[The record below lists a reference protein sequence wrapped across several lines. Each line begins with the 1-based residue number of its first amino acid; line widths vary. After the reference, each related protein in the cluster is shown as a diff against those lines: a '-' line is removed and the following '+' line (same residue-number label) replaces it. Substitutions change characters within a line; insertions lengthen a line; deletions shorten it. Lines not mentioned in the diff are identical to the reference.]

1 MSKNISE
8 EKSSYLGVDPIPRLL
23 LRQALPA
30 AIGFMV
36 MSVNMVVDTFFVG
49 QYIGELAIGAISV
62 IFPISFLFSSIGMS
76 IGIGGGS
83 IVSRALGEGRKE
95 KALLSFNNQI
105 TLTILLAIIA
115 LIVGLFLK
123 IPILNAFG
131 AKGGIMP
138 LAISYFNIVLLGI
151 PFLALSMMAN
161 NNLRAEG
168 KAKVAMVA
176 LLIPSVLNI
185 FLDYIFIDIMNWG
198 IEGAGWATSISY
210 IGCAIFIAYFYI
222 SGKGELK
229 VIPQLFKIDIKIISE
244 IFSIGSVNL
253 VRQGTISL
261 LAVVLNN
268 TLYYYGNLKGGMGGE
283 IAISV
288 YGLATRMTM
297 FALFPLIG
305 IAQGFMPIAGYNF
318 GAKKY
323 ERVSK
328 VINTALTSGVIIA
341 SFIGGLLVFGADLIP
356 HFFTKDQKL
365 ITFAPNAIFWIFS
378 STPIIVFHLIPPSF
392 YQAIGKAK
400 PALFLTLIRQGV
412 FLIPLVIILPR
423 YFGIEGVW
431 YSYPI
436 SDILSAIIC
445 YSFLK
450 GSTKKLTHSY

>member
-8 EKSSYLGVDPIPRLL
+8 EKSSYLGIDPIPKLL
-23 LRQALPA
+23 IRQALPA

-105 TLTILLAIIA
+105 TLTIILAIVA

-185 FLDYIFIDIMNWG
+185 FLDYLFIDIMNWG
-198 IEGAGWATSISY
+198 MEGAGWVTSISY
-210 IGCAIFIAYFYI
+210 IGCAVFIAFFYI

-229 VIPQLFKIDIKIISE
+229 VIPQLFKIDKKIISE

-261 LAVVLNN
+261 LAIVLNN
-268 TLYYYGNLKGGMGGE
+268 TLYYYGNLEGGMGGE

-328 VINTALTSGVIIA
+328 VINTALISGVIIA

-356 HFFTKDQKL
+356 HIFTKDQEL
-365 ITFAPNAIFWIFS
+365 ITYAPNAIF
-378 STPIIVFHLIPPSF
+378 
-392 YQAIGKAK
+392 
-400 PALFLTLIRQGV
+400 
-412 FLIPLVIILPR
+412 
-423 YFGIEGVW
+423 
-431 YSYPI
+431 
-436 SDILSAIIC
+436 
-445 YSFLK
+445 
-450 GSTKKLTHSY
+450 

>member
-8 EKSSYLGVDPIPRLL
+8 EKSSYLGIDPIPKLL

-105 TLTILLAIIA
+105 TLTIILAIVA

-185 FLDYIFIDIMNWG
+185 FLDYLFIDIMNWG
-198 IEGAGWATSISY
+198 MEGAGWATSISY
-210 IGCAIFIAYFYI
+210 IGCAVFIAYFYI

-229 VIPQLFKIDIKIISE
+229 VIPQLFKIDKKIISE

-261 LAVVLNN
+261 LAIVLNN
-268 TLYYYGNLKGGMGGE
+268 TLFYYGNLEGGMGGE

-328 VINTALTSGVIIA
+328 VINTALISGVIIA
-341 SFIGGLLVFGADLIP
+341 SFIGGLLVFGADLITYF
-356 HFFTKDQKL
+356 HQRSKTYNICTKRYILDFFL
-365 ITFAPNAIFWIFS
+365 YANYCFS
-378 STPIIVFHLIPPSF
+378 FNSAFFLSSYWKSKTCSF
-392 YQAIGKAK
+392 S
-400 PALFLTLIRQGV
+400 
-412 FLIPLVIILPR
+412 
-423 YFGIEGVW
+423 YFN
-431 YSYPI
+431 
-436 SDILSAIIC
+436 
-445 YSFLK
+445 
-450 GSTKKLTHSY
+450 

>member
-1 MSKNISE
+1 
-8 EKSSYLGVDPIPRLL
+8 
-23 LRQALPA
+23 
-30 AIGFMV
+30 

-83 IVSRALGEGRKE
+83 IVSRSLGKGEKD

-105 TLTILLAIIA
+105 TLTIILAIVA
-115 LIVGLFLK
+115 LIVGLFFK
-123 IPILNAFG
+123 VPILNAFG

-138 LAISYFNIVLLGI
+138 LAISYFNIVILGI

-176 LLIPSVLNI
+176 LLIPSALNI
-185 FLDYIFIDIMNWG
+185 FLDYVFIDIMNWG
-198 IEGAGWATSISY
+198 MEGAGWATSISY
-210 IGCAIFIAYFYI
+210 LGCAIFIGYFYI

-229 VIPQLFKIDIKIISE
+229 IRPQLFKIDNTIVSE

-261 LAVVLNN
+261 LAIVLNN
-268 TLYYYGNLKGGMGGE
+268 TLYYYGNIEGGMGGE

-318 GAKKY
+318 GAKKFL
-323 ERVSK
+323 RVK
-328 VINTALTSGVIIA
+328 QVINTAMVSGLVIA
-341 SFIGGLLVFGADLIP
+341 TFIGGLLVFGAELIP
-356 HFFTKDQKL
+356 HIFTKDEKL
-365 ITFAPNAIFWIFS
+365 IKYAPNAIFWIFS
-378 STPIIVFHLIPPSF
+378 ATPIIVFHLIPPSF

-412 FLIPLVIILPR
+412 FLIPLVLILPR
-423 YFGIEGVW
+423 YFGIEGIW
-431 YSYPI
+431 YSFPI
-436 SDILSAIIC
+436 SDVFSAIIC
-445 YSFLK
+445 FYFLK
-450 GSTKKLTHSY
+450 RSTKKLIR

>member
-1 MSKNISE
+1 
-8 EKSSYLGVDPIPRLL
+8 
-23 LRQALPA
+23 
-30 AIGFMV
+30 
-36 MSVNMVVDTFFVG
+36 
-49 QYIGELAIGAISV
+49 
-62 IFPISFLFSSIGMS
+62 
-76 IGIGGGS
+76 
-83 IVSRALGEGRKE
+83 
-95 KALLSFNNQI
+95 
-105 TLTILLAIIA
+105 
-115 LIVGLFLK
+115 
-123 IPILNAFG
+123 
-131 AKGGIMP
+131 
-138 LAISYFNIVLLGI
+138 LGI

-185 FLDYIFIDIMNWG
+185 LLDYLFIDIMNWG
-198 IEGAGWATSISY
+198 MEGAGWATSISY
-210 IGCAIFIAYFYI
+210 IGCAVFIAYFYI

-229 VIPQLFKIDIKIISE
+229 VIPQLFKIDKKIISE
-244 IFSIGSVNL
+244 IFSIGSVNF

-261 LAVVLNN
+261 LAIVLNN
-268 TLYYYGNLKGGMGGE
+268 TLYYYGNLEGGMGGE

-318 GAKKY
+318 GAKNY

-328 VINTALTSGVIIA
+328 VINIALTSGVIIA
-341 SFIGGLLVFGADLIP
+341 SCIGGLLVFGADLIP
-356 HFFTKDQKL
+356 HIFTKDQKL

-412 FLIPLVIILPR
+412 FLIPLVLILPR

-431 YSYPI
+431 YSFPI

-445 YSFLK
+445 YSFLR
-450 GSTKKLTHSY
+450 GSTKKLIS

>member
-8 EKSSYLGVDPIPRLL
+8 EKSSYLGIDPIPRLL

-105 TLTILLAIIA
+105 TLTIILAIVA

-185 FLDYIFIDIMNWG
+185 FLDYLFIDIMNWG
-198 IEGAGWATSISY
+198 MEGAGWATSISY
-210 IGCAIFIAYFYI
+210 IGCAVFIAFFYI

-229 VIPQLFKIDIKIISE
+229 VIPQLFKIDKKIISE

-261 LAVVLNN
+261 LAIVLNN
-268 TLYYYGNLKGGMGGE
+268 TLYYYGNLEGGMGGE

-341 SFIGGLLVFGADLIP
+341 SFIGGVLVFGADLIP
-356 HFFTKDQKL
+356 HIFTKDKKL
-365 ITFAPNAIFWIFS
+365 ITYAPNAIFWIFS

-412 FLIPLVIILPR
+412 FLIPLVLILPR

-431 YSYPI
+431 YSFPI

-450 GSTKKLTHSY
+450 GSTKKLIS

>member
-1 MSKNISE
+1 
-8 EKSSYLGVDPIPRLL
+8 
-23 LRQALPA
+23 
-30 AIGFMV
+30 
-36 MSVNMVVDTFFVG
+36 
-49 QYIGELAIGAISV
+49 
-62 IFPISFLFSSIGMS
+62 
-76 IGIGGGS
+76 
-83 IVSRALGEGRKE
+83 
-95 KALLSFNNQI
+95 
-105 TLTILLAIIA
+105 
-115 LIVGLFLK
+115 
-123 IPILNAFG
+123 
-131 AKGGIMP
+131 MP

-185 FLDYIFIDIMNWG
+185 FLDYLFIDIMNWG
-198 IEGAGWATSISY
+198 MEGAGWATSISY
-210 IGCAIFIAYFYI
+210 IGCAVFIAYFYI

-229 VIPQLFKIDIKIISE
+229 VIPQLFKIDKKIISE

-261 LAVVLNN
+261 LAIVLNN
-268 TLYYYGNLKGGMGGE
+268 TLYYYGNLEGGMGGE

-328 VINTALTSGVIIA
+328 VINTALISGMIIA

-356 HFFTKDQKL
+356 YIFTKDQKL

-412 FLIPLVIILPR
+412 FLIPLVLILPR

-431 YSYPI
+431 YSFPI

-450 GSTKKLTHSY
+450 ISTKKLIS

>member
-1 MSKNISE
+1 MSKNIIE
-8 EKSSYLGVDPIPRLL
+8 EKSSYLGIDPIPRLL

-83 IVSRALGEGRKE
+83 IVSRSLGKGEKD

-105 TLTILLAIIA
+105 TLTIILAIVA
-115 LIVGLFLK
+115 LIVGLFFK
-123 IPILNAFG
+123 VPILNAFG

-138 LAISYFNIVLLGI
+138 LAISYFNIVILGI

-176 LLIPSVLNI
+176 LLIPSALNI
-185 FLDYIFIDIMNWG
+185 FLDYVFIDIMNWG
-198 IEGAGWATSISY
+198 MEGAGWATSISY
-210 IGCAIFIAYFYI
+210 LGCAIFIGYFYI

-229 VIPQLFKIDIKIISE
+229 IRPQLFKIDNTIVSE

-261 LAVVLNN
+261 LAIVLNN
-268 TLYYYGNLKGGMGGE
+268 TLYYYGNIEGGMGGE

-318 GAKKY
+318 GAKKFL
-323 ERVSK
+323 RVK
-328 VINTALTSGVIIA
+328 QVINTAMVSGLVIA
-341 SFIGGLLVFGADLIP
+341 TFIGGLLVFGAELIP
-356 HFFTKDQKL
+356 HIFTKDEKL
-365 ITFAPNAIFWIFS
+365 IKYAPNAIFWIFS
-378 STPIIVFHLIPPSF
+378 ATPIIVFHLIPPSF

-400 PALFLTLIRQGV
+400 PALFLTLVRQGV
-412 FLIPLVIILPR
+412 FLIPLVLILPR
-423 YFGIEGVW
+423 YFGIEGIW
-431 YSYPI
+431 YSFPI
-436 SDILSAIIC
+436 SDVFSAIIC
-445 YSFLK
+445 FYFLK
-450 GSTKKLTHSY
+450 RSTKKLIR

>member
-1 MSKNISE
+1 
-8 EKSSYLGVDPIPRLL
+8 
-23 LRQALPA
+23 
-30 AIGFMV
+30 
-36 MSVNMVVDTFFVG
+36 
-49 QYIGELAIGAISV
+49 
-62 IFPISFLFSSIGMS
+62 
-76 IGIGGGS
+76 
-83 IVSRALGEGRKE
+83 
-95 KALLSFNNQI
+95 LLSFNNQI
-105 TLTILLAIIA
+105 TLTILLAIVA

-123 IPILNAFG
+123 NPILNAFG

-138 LAISYFNIVLLGI
+138 LAITYFNIVLLGI

-185 FLDYIFIDIMNWG
+185 FLDYLFIDIMNWG
-198 IEGAGWATSISY
+198 MQGAGWATSISY
-210 IGCAIFIAYFYI
+210 IGCALFISYFYI

-229 VIPQLFKIDIKIISE
+229 VIPQLFKIDKKIISE

-261 LAVVLNN
+261 LAIVLNN
-268 TLYYYGNLKGGMGGE
+268 TLFYYGNLEGGMGGE

-341 SFIGGLLVFGADLIP
+341 TFIGGLLIFGADLIP
-356 HFFTKDQKL
+356 HIFTKDEKL
-365 ITFAPNAIFWIFS
+365 IKFAPNAIFWIFS

-392 YQAIGKAK
+392 YQAVGKAK

-412 FLIPLVIILPR
+412 FLIPLVLILPR

-431 YSYPI
+431 YSFPI
-436 SDILSAIIC
+436 SDILSAVIC

-450 GSTKKLTHSY
+450 VSTKKLIS